1 MKRHS
6 RQHKSQQMPRPNKM
20 SDEPKISNPQPNIEP
35 TATRSTV
42 PMWIFSLTLVLV
54 YLGAVYFDH
63 HGGWFDAKVYGP
75 YASAEELDSYQPK
88 SGEAAIL
95 AQGKKTYEMICGVC
109 HGIDGMGK
117 PGQAPPLAGSEWVN
131 AKGVQRL
138 TRIPLTGL
146 SGTLQV
152 EGQDWNLSMAPMGA
166 ALSDADLAAVLSYI
180 RSSWGNKGGPVTAD
194 DVKAVRAA
202 LGGHT
207 QPMSG
212 EQMMKMPE

>member
-1 MKRHS
+1 M
-6 RQHKSQQMPRPNKM
+6 N
-20 SDEPKISNPQPNIEP
+20 DEKKICPTPPDAEP

-75 YASAEELDSYQPK
+75 YSSADELDSYQPK
-88 SGEAAIL
+88 SGAAAAL
-95 AQGKKTYEMICGVC
+95 ARGKQLFEMNCGIC
-109 HGIDGMGK
+109 HGVDGLGK
-117 PGQAPPLAGSEWVN
+117 PNIAPPLAGSEWVK

-138 TRIPLTGL
+138 THIPLTGL
-146 SGTLQV
+146 TGTLRV
-152 EGQDWNLSMAPMGA
+152 EGQSWNLSMAAMGA
-166 ALSDADLAAVLSYI
+166 ALPDTDLAAVLTYI
-180 RSSWGNKGGPVTAD
+180 RSSWGNGMGPVTAD
-194 DVKAVRAA
+194 DVKAARAA
-202 LGGHT
+202 IGGHP